1 MENGQ
6 PTSLPPPR
14 RTWRTAVIFGLIAP
28 AGLAGLTFL
37 GLYLA
42 GEWRV
47 RQAEAELQET
57 IASIDAAEPNGWRL
71 DDLERQRKPVPDA
84 ENGAK
89 VVIEAHGL
97 WPEGLELND
106 ERAIGILDLPPPL
119 QLTAEQ
125 SGKLNKWLAERSRV
139 LNRTRELDKYSWG
152 RFPPD
157 RNGAGR
163 RPAIPYREMVS
174 ELAHLLRYE
183 AIGHAAAGRPRH
195 AWQSALLALRAG
207 RTVGDEPS
215 LDAQYARLGARSA
228 AVEAM
233 EQVLGRTIVA
243 KSELTEARS
252 GLLEEVQ
259 GSLLPMAI
267 RGERAVQDDFFSRQ
281 ASDVLNSMV
290 KPENMVEPQ
299 LDGAFKLSKEEKT
312 RRTIIAAD
320 EPTRRVII
328 ALSHAYVLKALTQAL
343 NCALRPDPDCD
354 VCLHDWEF
362 GIREDE
368 GLERIPL
375 LAASRAPGGWNHAR
389 LHEKKNVARLHC
401 AIVALAAEEFRLRQR
416 RWCKDL
422 SELVN
427 TGVLARIPPDPFD
440 VKPLRLRHTADGLV
454 VYSVGPERKYA
465 GDAWD
470 HLEQGPARESHSTT
484 VLEFRLWNPDRRGQ
498 APAPLPKKE

>member
-1 MENGQ
+1 MHDCQTTSSPQ
-6 PTSLPPPR
+6 PC
-14 RTWRTAVIFGLIAP
+14 RTWRTAVVFGLLIP
-28 AGLAGLTFL
+28 AVLAALTFF
-37 GLYLA
+37 GLHLA

-47 RQAEAELQET
+47 RQAEAELQEV
-57 IASIDAAEPNGWRL
+57 IAALDEAEPNGWRL
-71 DDLERQRKPVPDA
+71 DDLERQRKQVPDA
-84 ENGAK
+84 ENGAR
-89 VVIEAHGL
+89 VVIEAHAL
-97 WPEGLELND
+97 LRKERLDD
-106 ERAIGILDLPPPL
+106 ERISEILDLPPPL
-119 QLTAEQ
+119 HLTTEQ
-125 SGKLNKWLAERSRV
+125 TGKLHKWLAT
-139 LNRTRELDKYSWG
+139 LAPALTRTRELEKYSWG

-157 RNGAGR
+157 RPGAKQ
-163 RPAIPYREMVS
+163 RPTIPYSEMVS
-174 ELAHLLRYE
+174 ELALLLRYE
-183 AIGHAAAGRPRH
+183 AIGQSEAGNARQ
-195 AWQSALLALRAG
+195 AWQAALTALRAG
-207 RTVGDEPS
+207 RTVGDEPFYN
-215 LDAQYARLGARSA
+215 AQNARLVARST
-228 AVEAM
+228 AVDAM

-243 KSELTEARS
+243 ESNLAETRTR
-252 GLLEEVQ
+252 LLEEVQ
-259 GSLLPMAI
+259 VSLLPMTI
-267 RGERAVQDDFFSRQ
+267 RAERAVQHDVFSRL
-281 ASDVLNSMV
+281 ASDELLNVIINPRIHRDIDDAV
-290 KPENMVEPQ
+290 KIPN
-299 LDGAFKLSKEEKT
+299 EKI
-312 RRTIIAAD
+312 RRAIVAAD
-320 EPTRRVII
+320 GPTRRANV
-328 ALSHAYVLKALTQAL
+328 AMSHAYMLKALTGAL
-343 NCALRPDPDCD
+343 NCALRPAPDCD